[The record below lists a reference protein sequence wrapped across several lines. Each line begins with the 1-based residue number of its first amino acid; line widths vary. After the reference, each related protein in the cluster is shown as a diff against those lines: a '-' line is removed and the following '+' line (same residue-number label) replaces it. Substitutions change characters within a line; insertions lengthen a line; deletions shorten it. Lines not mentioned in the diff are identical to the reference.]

1 MDNITIARRIIAETS
16 KRSCSDV
23 NDENFFPITQKKCRA
38 SFIDGSSYDVLSA
51 PAEDFSLVRI
61 AVERFDGRDKMS
73 ESLSD
78 FLVIKRDGTIEA
90 IGRDGEMEL
99 HMNSLD
105 ACRSFFEWKAAEEES
120 ADGMTVVMDGYLEN
134 PFFDVSD
141 TLKKC
146 STTGICGIA
155 KKSRTDMRNMKDRA
169 AQIGLKTWAYKLGD
183 DHYACRLNEHSNMI
197 FEVETSNTDSISNL
211 AYFSCDPFLPGYP
224 FGLIDAH
231 RRAKIEGREVK
242 ELRAMLYAMGS
253 DYVELHDFLEA

>member
-16 KRSCSDV
+16 KRSCFDV
-23 NDENFFPITQKKCRA
+23 NDENFFPIVQKKCRA
-38 SFIDGSSYDVLSA
+38 SFIDGSSYDVLST

-61 AVERFDGRDKMS
+61 AVERLDGRDKMS

-78 FLVIKRDGTIEA
+78 ILVIKRDGMIEA
-90 IGRDGEMEL
+90 MGRDWEMEL
-99 HMNSLD
+99 QMDSLD
-105 ACRSFFEWKAAEEES
+105 ACRSFFEWKAAEEEGS
-120 ADGMTVVMDGYLEN
+120 DGMTVVMDGYLKS

-141 TLKKC
+141 KLKKC

-155 KKSRTDMRNMKDRA
+155 KKSRTDMRDMKDRA
-169 AQIGLKTWAYKLGD
+169 AQIGLKTWAYRLGD
-183 DHYACRLNEHSNMI
+183 DHYACRLNEHSKMI
-197 FEVETSNTDSISNL
+197 FEAETSNTDSISNL

-231 RRAKIEGREVK
+231 RRAKIEEREVK